1 MAQIIAV
8 EIDAYD
14 GQATQTQRFFTGR
27 GPLIATIDGNR
38 VQYMPGLLVP
48 LNFGT
53 TISAEQYGAA
63 VRGAP
68 SGGDISYDLNANQ
81 WTPLAYHYLGREVR
95 VSAGETALGY
105 AATIS
110 VAATTAGPP
119 VITSDDTVSISE
131 GETIVMTVTGDVST
145 GSNAELSPGQA
156 QPLERVFTGRV
167 TDLKHTMTG
176 VVRVSLSTTD
186 AGIDLDNPIVGDQ
199 YDDTALEP
207 LRGKPKP
214 ELRGTCKN
222 VQPALIDDAN
232 QIYQVSRL
240 ALVSVEKVRVGG
252 VEWQASATGIAAA
265 GQYTASLA
273 AGTIAL
279 GSTTLG
285 QEVRVDATGAAITTA
300 GLMTAIVTEAGGSV
314 DTDAMAQLDLDAP
327 YLISWYTGTEPV
339 NRLDA
344 LDQVMSGVG
353 GFWFF
358 NSVGEC
364 VAGVLAAPDDVAE
377 LTITPITIAGM
388 ASVGVLP
395 PAWRI
400 RIEYARNWQPVSNFL
415 EGVTDAEREAM
426 SSGGII
432 AAPFEDENIK
442 TVEPRAVDVPLIR
455 SLVLNEIDAI
465 AIRDRLIA
473 AWSVSRR
480 LYDVSANDAVPTL
493 YGTVGIEMQMVDG
506 NFRVH
511 SVLRSLGGGP
521 MQLRLWGE
529 SGIAGAL
536 TPLVTAD
543 NDMASADNDI
553 LLADAA

>member
-8 EIDAYD
+8 EIDAFD
-14 GQATQTQRFFTGR
+14 GQAIQTQRFFTGR
-27 GPLIATIDGNR
+27 GPLIATVDGVR
-38 VQYMPGLLVP
+38 VQYAPGLMVP
-48 LNFGT
+48 LQFGT

-68 SGGDISYDLNANQ
+68 SGGDISYDLNASQ

-95 VSAGETALGY
+95 VSAGETAL
-105 AATIS
+105 
-110 VAATTAGPP
+110 
-119 VITSDDTVSISE
+119 
-131 GETIVMTVTGDVST
+131 
-145 GSNAELSPGQA
+145 
-156 QPLERVFTGRV
+156 ERAFTGRV

-186 AGIDLDNPIVGDQ
+186 AGVDLDNPIVDDQ

-252 VEWQASATGIAAA
+252 VEWQAATSGIAAA

-273 AGTIAL
+273 SGTIAL

-285 QEVRVDATGAAITTA
+285 QEVRVDATGATITTA
-300 GLMTAIVTEAGGSV
+300 SLMTAIVTEAGGSV
-314 DTDAMAQLDLDAP
+314 DTDAMAQLGLDAP
-327 YLISWYTGTEPV
+327 YLIGWYTGTDPI

-358 NSVGEC
+358 NAVGEC

-388 ASVGVLP
+388 ASVGLLP

-400 RIEYARNWQPVSNFL
+400 RIEFARNWQPVSSFL

-455 SLVLNEIDAI
+455 SLVLTEVDAI

-480 LYDVSANDAVPTL
+480 LYDVSANDTVPTL
-493 YGTVGIEMQMVDG
+493 YGTVGVEMQMVDG